1 MMAKL
6 FRRSAAV
13 CVLLFTFALLLHAY
27 TYAPFAHKLTKKEDR
42 WVRETLAAFTLD
54 EKIGQMMTVSTN
66 AVFMNRESDEYK
78 QLRRQIVENKVG
90 GVILFRSQVW
100 AAAVLTNRL
109 QEMAK
114 VPLLVSSDLEMGPGM
129 RLDDTTWW
137 APNMAVGATGDVKY
151 ARLQGTYTAREA
163 RAAGINWLYAPV
175 VDVNN
180 NPDNPVINTRSYG
193 EDPQMVAAFS
203 TAFIEGAQAAGAL
216 ATAKHFPGHGDT
228 AIDSHLGLPVIDV
241 TRDRLDKLELVPF
254 RAAIAAGAGS
264 IMTAHIALPQIEP
277 EPAAPLRAPDENGGS
292 RPTLPAT
299 LSHTILTSLLR
310 DNLAFKGL
318 IVTDSMTMAGVAARY
333 DGAASA
339 VMAIKAGADMV
350 LTPPDVGAAIRA
362 VRQAVEHGEI
372 AESRINASV
381 ERILRAKAALGLSE
395 HRTIDLQEVDRVVSD
410 PEFNAVAQDI
420 ADRSITLVR
429 DERKSVPFAKTK
441 LLAVA
446 VIDEDNRNNTIQPF
460 LAELRHGGVEVQ
472 AVNLDNRSSDK
483 DVERAI
489 AQMDQSSAVVYC
501 MLVKGVLPPAG
512 RQLAEEL
519 VKTHGTAIAISF
531 GNPYLLTAMPAVP
544 AYMAAYSPH
553 PISQRAAAR
562 ALLGTIDITGSL
574 PVSLPGLY
582 PRGHGLVIR
591 GRQGKMGSVPSW
603 QRELSPSKPSLL
615 REGTDPIFPDS
626 SPNY

>member
-1 MMAKL
+1 
-6 FRRSAAV
+6 
-13 CVLLFTFALLLHAY
+13 
-27 TYAPFAHKLTKKEDR
+27 
-42 WVRETLAAFTLD
+42 
-54 EKIGQMMTVSTN
+54 
-66 AVFMNRESDEYK
+66 
-78 QLRRQIVENKVG
+78 
-90 GVILFRSQVW
+90 
-100 AAAVLTNRL
+100 
-109 QEMAK
+109 
-114 VPLLVSSDLEMGPGM
+114 
-129 RLDDTTWW
+129 
-137 APNMAVGATGDVKY
+137 MAVAATGDVKY

-193 EDPQMVAAFS
+193 EDPQMVAAFA

-241 TRDRLDKLELVPF
+241 TRDRLDRLELVPF

-264 IMTAHIALPQIEP
+264 IMTAHIALPRIEP
-277 EPAAPLRAPDENGGS
+277 EPAAPLRAPGENGGPRS
-292 RPTLPAT
+292 TLPAT
-299 LSHTILTSLLR
+299 LSYTILTSLLR

-350 LTPPDVGAAIRA
+350 LTPPDVDAAIRA

-372 AESRINASV
+372 AESRISASV

-395 HRTIDLQEVDRVVSD
+395 HRTIDIQEVDRVVSD
-410 PEFNAVAQDI
+410 PQFNAVAQDI

-429 DERKSVPFAKTK
+429 DDRKAVPFAKTK

-472 AVNLDNRSSDK
+472 AVNLDNRSNDK

-489 AQMDQSSAVVYC
+489 ARMDQSDVVVYC

-519 VKTHGTAIAISF
+519 VKTHRTAIAISF
-531 GNPYLLTAMPAVP
+531 GNPYLLTAMPTVP
-544 AYMAAYSPH
+544 AYIAAWSPH

-562 ALLGTIDITGSL
+562 ALLGTIDVTGSL
-574 PVSLPGLY
+574 PVSLRELY

-591 GRQGKMGSVPSW
+591 GRTPNS
-603 QRELSPSKPSLL
+603 EL
-615 REGTDPIFPDS
+615 RIRGA